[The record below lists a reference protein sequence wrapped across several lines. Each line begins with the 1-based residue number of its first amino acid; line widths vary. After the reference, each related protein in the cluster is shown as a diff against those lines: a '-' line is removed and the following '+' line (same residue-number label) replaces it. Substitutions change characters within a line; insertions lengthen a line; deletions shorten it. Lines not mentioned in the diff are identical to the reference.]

1 MAASPATRPRPPT
14 SCLSELFPESFV
26 LDTAMPLSFVL
37 GIIIITFFLSFF
49 SFLLLLCLIVHY
61 TLICLILEILNA
73 NFWEKS
79 LKMMPNRRPGSLC
92 LAFSNS
98 RERKGLNYVRQVYNI
113 ANANNSELDDN
124 VAFLQK
130 LGNSNVAQYFQLLR
144 GRSKQGLAIDEPS
157 ALTKTASCS
166 QIT

>member
-1 MAASPATRPRPPT
+1 
-14 SCLSELFPESFV
+14 
-26 LDTAMPLSFVL
+26 
-37 GIIIITFFLSFF
+37 
-49 SFLLLLCLIVHY
+49 
-61 TLICLILEILNA
+61 
-73 NFWEKS
+73 
-79 LKMMPNRRPGSLC
+79 MMPNQRPGSLC
-92 LAFSNS
+92 LTFSNS